1 MTGRVSGHPDATP
14 CGTMSGM
21 ITADEV
27 LAAKFQSTKFT
38 EGYDQDEVDDFL
50 DRVVATLRARE
61 GGAPAD
67 RPVTLGD
74 LEAPAFTT
82 TKFRE
87 GYAQDDVHAAYAR
100 CLRHGGIGVA
110 APAEVAPGVVCA
122 VVGHKFGDWT
132 HTLYSRRV
140 RGARVAIS

>member
-14 CGTMSGM
+14 CGTMSPM

-87 GYAQDDVHAAYAR
+87 GYAQDAVHDLLAR
-100 CLRHGGIGVA
+100 VRDELGGA
-110 APAEVAPGVVCA
+110 PSAPAPVRSEGAGPQVGPVVEERR
-122 VVGHKFGDWT
+122 GFWRRLFG
-132 HTLYSRRV
+132 
-140 RGARVAIS
+140 G

>member
-1 MTGRVSGHPDATP
+1 
-14 CGTMSGM
+14 M
-21 ITADEV
+21 ITAAEV

-67 RPVTLGD
+67 RPLTVAD
-74 LEAPAFTT
+74 LDAQSFTT

-87 GYAQDDVHAAYAR
+87 GYSQPDVDALLER
-100 CLRHGGIGVA
+100 VRVQLGA
-110 APAEVAPGVVCA
+110 APTPAPRLSPVDVAPPVV
-122 VVGHKFGDWT
+122 VEEKRGFWRRLFG
-132 HTLYSRRV
+132 
-140 RGARVAIS
+140 G

>member
-1 MTGRVSGHPDATP
+1 
-14 CGTMSGM
+14 MSGM
-21 ITADEV
+21 ITAAEV

-67 RPVTLGD
+67 RPVTVGD
-74 LEAPAFTT
+74 LDAPAFTT

-87 GYAQDDVHAAYAR
+87 GYAQDDVHALLAR
-100 CLRHGGIGVA
+100 VRVALGGA
-110 APAEVAPGVVCA
+110 PSAPAIVPPERTAPEVGPVVEERR
-122 VVGHKFGDWT
+122 GFWRRLFG
-132 HTLYSRRV
+132 
-140 RGARVAIS
+140 G

>member
-1 MTGRVSGHPDATP
+1 VTGRVSGRPDATP

-27 LAAKFQSTKFT
+27 LAARFRSTKFT

-61 GGAPAD
+61 GGVPAD

-87 GYAQDDVHAAYAR
+87 GYAQDDVHALLAR
-100 CLRHGGIGVA
+100 VRDALGGA
-110 APAEVAPGVVCA
+110 PSAPAVVPVMPVAPQVGPVVEEKR
-122 VVGHKFGDWT
+122 GFW
-132 HTLYSRRV
+132 RRLFS
-140 RGARVAIS
+140 G